1 MLVGHEV
8 GATFDKIDEMYLTML
23 LAQSLTLNEDMQ
35 STTWKNPKKN
45 VVSESLPVNN

>member
-8 GATFDKIDEMYLTML
+8 GATFDKIDEMYATML

-35 STTWKNPKKN
+35 SSTWKNPKKN
-45 VVSESLPVNN
+45 VA